1 LEIKDLRTS
10 TLLEGAAERSVHNA
24 VLAAWTELQEL
35 RERQGFVACPTRLV
49 TSQSTVSE
57 GRRKQEERHFK
68 DSLKQLVR
76 ELKRERRV
84 TFSFLPQSQN
94 NDTVSH
100 QKSTGGD
107 DEEADSQSDL
117 VDKASKLLSESI
129 KPPGDPD
136 LTLDVVHDL
145 ETSRDSK
152 SLKYKIRKYAII
164 QES

>member
-35 RERQGFVACPTRLV
+35 RERQGFLACPTRLV
-49 TSQSTVSE
+49 MTQSTVSE

-84 TFSFLPQSQN
+84 SFSFLPESQN
-94 NDTVSH
+94 NDTISH
-100 QKSTGGD
+100 QKSAGD
-107 DEEADSQSDL
+107 DEDADSQSDL
-117 VDKASKLLSESI
+117 VDKASKLLSESL

-136 LTLDVVHDL
+136 LTLDIAHDL

-152 SLKYKIRKYAII
+152 SLKYN
-164 QES
+164 

>member
-1 LEIKDLRTS
+1 MFSKRYELEIKDLRTS

-24 VLAAWTELQEL
+24 VLAAWKELQEL
-35 RERQGFVACPTRLV
+35 RERQGFLACPTRLV
-49 TSQSTVSE
+49 ASQSTVSE

-84 TFSFLPQSQN
+84 TFSFLPQLKN
-94 NDTVSH
+94 NDTIISH
-100 QKSTGGD
+100 QKSAGD
-107 DEEADSQSDL
+107 DEDTDSQSDL
-117 VDKASKLLSESI
+117 VDKASKLLSESL

-136 LTLDVVHDL
+136 LTLDVINDL

-152 SLKYKIRKYAII
+152 SLKY
-164 QES
+164 